1 MRLSRQT
8 KIDLLKR
15 IPLFAGC
22 SRAELEAVSRVA
34 DELRI
39 PAGRVLMRQGS
50 PGRELVVL
58 VEGEVTVERD
68 GATIA
73 VRRDGDY
80 VGELALVTGR
90 PRTATVTAAT
100 DLRALVLDRTELP
113 PTPAGRAIHCSQSR
127 KGGRRRLLPP
137 RTRKPK
143 RSAARMHER
152 RPLGV

>member
-8 KIDLLKR
+8 KVDLLKR

-34 DELRI
+34 DELSI
-39 PAGRVLMRQGS
+39 PAGRVLMRQGA

-73 VRRDGDY
+73 VRRDGDH

-90 PRTATVTAAT
+90 PRTATVTATT
-100 DLRALVLDRTELP
+100 DLRVLVLDRTSFERLLQAVPSIAVKVVKAVAERLP
-113 PTPAGRAIHCSQSR
+113 PGDT
-127 KGGRRRLLPP
+127 
-137 RTRKPK
+137 
-143 RSAARMHER
+143 
-152 RPLGV
+152 

>member
-8 KIDLLKR
+8 KVDLLKR

-34 DELRI
+34 DELTF

-50 PGRELVVL
+50 PGRELIVL
-58 VEGEVTVERD
+58 VQGEVTVEQD

-100 DLRALVLDRTELP
+100 DLQALVLDRMSFERLLRDVPTIAVKVLQAVAERLP
-113 PTPAGRAIHCSQSR
+113 PEDS
-127 KGGRRRLLPP
+127 
-137 RTRKPK
+137 
-143 RSAARMHER
+143 
-152 RPLGV
+152 

>member
-8 KIDLLKR
+8 KVDLLKR

-39 PAGRVLMRQGS
+39 PAGRVLMRQGA

-73 VRRDGDY
+73 VRRDGDH

-90 PRTATVTAAT
+90 PRTATVTATT
-100 DLRALVLDRTELP
+100 DLRVLVLDRTSFERLLQAVPSIAVKVVKAVAERLP
-113 PTPAGRAIHCSQSR
+113 PGDT
-127 KGGRRRLLPP
+127 
-137 RTRKPK
+137 
-143 RSAARMHER
+143 
-152 RPLGV
+152 

>member
-8 KIDLLKR
+8 KVDLLKR

-39 PAGRVLMRQGS
+39 PAGRVLMRQGA

-73 VRRDGDY
+73 VRRDGDH

-90 PRTATVTAAT
+90 PRTATVTATT
-100 DLRALVLDRTELP
+100 DLRVLVLDRTSFARLLQAGPSLAVKVVKAVAERLP
-113 PTPAGRAIHCSQSR
+113 PGDT
-127 KGGRRRLLPP
+127 
-137 RTRKPK
+137 
-143 RSAARMHER
+143 
-152 RPLGV
+152 

>member
-8 KIDLLKR
+8 KVDLLKR

-34 DELRI
+34 DELTF

-50 PGRELVVL
+50 PGRELIVL
-58 VEGEVTVERD
+58 VQGEVTVEQD

-100 DLRALVLDRTELP
+100 DLQALVLDRMSFERLLRDVPTIAVKVLQAVAERLP
-113 PTPAGRAIHCSQSR
+113 PGDS
-127 KGGRRRLLPP
+127 
-137 RTRKPK
+137 
-143 RSAARMHER
+143 
-152 RPLGV
+152 